1 MNQEAL
7 MHRIRPR
14 ILLPIVL
21 MGLLAAIV
29 LWPTP
34 VGAQCGTQ
42 ASSCKNCHE
51 VQAKAPVNTK
61 GDWHVQHAFGD
72 FCEFCHAGNV
82 TAVDKTAAHQGLVY
96 PLSDTQANCS
106 SCHAKDYQDKAG
118 IYAVALGVDLN
129 NPPAAPS
136 GGGATSTGGQA
147 PAPSGGQNPAPAQP
161 AAQPQAPAN
170 PPAAPVGESASPNDE
185 PETKPEAV
193 NTAGGQILDLNQ
205 NRPAADAPAS
215 PIVPLPSS
223 GDLILIG
230 LLVVLLTAFAILI
243 WRFEGLGL
251 RWAELRGK
259 SLQPAFASSGA
270 TLQGSPAL
278 EALRPSL
285 EQANPATLA
294 ALSRLLETDPVRGG
308 QMIEALARI
317 NPRLVEAVRRLSD
330 SDLELLVAL
339 VRDLKARE

>member
-1 MNQEAL
+1 MP
-7 MHRIRPR
+7 RIRPR
-14 ILLPIVL
+14 MLIPIAL
-21 MGLLAAIV
+21 MGLLAAII

-51 VQAKAPVNTK
+51 VQGKDPVNAK

-82 TAVDKTAAHQGLVY
+82 TATDKDAAHQGMIY
-96 PLSDTQANCS
+96 PLSDAKANCS

-118 IYAVALGVDLN
+118 IYAVALGVDLKNPPTAGGSGGASTSGGQSAAPSGDQGADQPQAPAAN
-129 NPPAAPS
+129 NPPAA
-136 GGGATSTGGQA
+136 A
-147 PAPSGGQNPAPAQP
+147 PAEQSAPAQQP
-161 AAQPQAPAN
+161 AANASSAN
-170 PPAAPVGESASPNDE
+170 
-185 PETKPEAV
+185 TQ
-193 NTAGGQILDLNQ
+193 GGQILDLNQ
-205 NRPAADAPAS
+205 NRPAPDSASTVEAAPNTGN
-215 PIVPLPSS
+215 I
-223 GDLILIG
+223 ILVG
-230 LLVVLLTAFAILI
+230 LLAVLLAAFAVLI
-243 WRFEGLGL
+243 WRFEGLGQK
-251 RWAELRGK
+251 WSELRGTPM
-259 SLQPAFASSGA
+259 QPAFAGA
-270 TLQGSPAL
+270 SIQGSPAF

-294 ALSRLLETDPVRGG
+294 ALSRLLDSDPMRGG

>member
-1 MNQEAL
+1 MP
-7 MHRIRPR
+7 RIRPR
-14 ILLPIVL
+14 IAIPIVL
-21 MGLLAAIV
+21 MTLMAAIV

-51 VQAKAPVNTK
+51 VQAKDPVNAK

-82 TAVDKTAAHQGLVY
+82 TATDKDTAHQGMVY
-96 PLSDTQANCS
+96 PLGDLKANCS
-106 SCHAKDYQDKAG
+106 SCHAKDYQDKAAG
-118 IYAVALGVDLN
+118 YAKTLGVDLKN
-129 NPPAAPS
+129 PPKTGSGGSTSSGGAPAAPAAQPTNPPAAQ
-136 GGGATSTGGQA
+136 STQQAA
-147 PAPSGGQNPAPAQP
+147 PAPDSGSPAQP
-161 AAQPQAPAN
+161 SGSAPSSAN
-170 PPAAPVGESASPNDE
+170 TQS
-185 PETKPEAV
+185 
-193 NTAGGQILDLNQ
+193 GQILDLNQ
-205 NRPAADAPAS
+205 SRPAADSTS
-215 PIVPLPSS
+215 PIAPMPST
-223 GDLILIG
+223 GDVIEAILI
-230 LLVVLLTAFAILI
+230 VVLLGAFAALI
-243 WRFEGLGL
+243 WRFEGLGPK
-251 RWAELRGK
+251 WAALRG
-259 SLQPAFASSGA
+259 LPAMQPAAAGV

-278 EALRPSL
+278 DVLRPSL

-294 ALSRLLETDPVRGG
+294 ALSRLLEGDPVRGG